1 MSAKKQTTPK
11 AQSLPGGDSAAYV
24 SRPRRK
30 PDSSVKG
37 KLNRWDNSDYCEFVP
52 SGTGESKRNV
62 LKQLGPN
69 SFYRTEGQKES
80 SYSLHLNVDG
90 DSADPVGEMFDLFK
104 TLTEGERMSEPTL
117 PEGEGHMLFDDGQNL
132 KIWLDTAK
140 GKVTIQA
147 QLDCSPNI
155 ERMLLQAQAAMN
167 VCIGRHRTEILKVN
181 SELLNDVR
189 V

>member
-1 MSAKKQTTPK
+1 MADTI
-11 AQSLPGGDSAAYV
+11 YI
-24 SRPRRK
+24 SRPKTK
-30 PDSSVKG
+30 PSSSTKG
-37 KLNRWDNSDYCEFVP
+37 KLNEWDNGYKEFVP
-52 SGTGESKRNV
+52 AGTRESNRQM
-62 LKQLGPN
+62 LKQMGDS
-69 SFYRTEGQKES
+69 SFYLNQGKKES

-90 DSADPVGEMFDLFK
+90 DSADPAGEMFDLFK
-104 TLTEGERMSEPTL
+104 TLTEGQRKSEPTL